1 MVFWEG
7 YLSDEAMGIVAPI
20 LVYWFYAGFYE
31 LLPPLDRYRLH
42 PRKEEDDQ
50 KKLVPFRSV
59 VKGVL
64 IQQLVQASLGSFI
77 FYLTSKISPPTTQT
91 HQQHPPIEL
100 QAAQFIIAMFVVD
113 AWQYFAHR
121 YMHQNKFLY
130 RRVHSQHHRLVI
142 PYAIGTLYNHPA
154 EAVSD
159 TIGAGLAYLVSG
171 MGPRTAVFFFSFHV
185 VKTVDDHCGMLLPW
199 NILRFV
205 FYNNGAYHDIHHQ
218 LQGSKYNYSQAFFS
232 IWDRVFGTHMPYVV
246 VERDEGG
253 YEARLVRKS

>member
-1 MVFWEG
+1 
-7 YLSDEAMGIVAPI
+7 MGIMAPV
-20 LVYWFYAGFYE
+20 LVYWLYAGFYQ

-42 PRKEEDDQ
+42 PRAEEDE
-50 KKLVPFRSV
+50 KNLVPFCSV

-64 IQQLVQASLGSFI
+64 IQQLVQTVLGSFI
-77 FYLTSKISPPTTQT
+77 FYPSPMQLTSTISPQT
-91 HQQHPPIEL
+91 HNHQPPIPL
-100 QAAQFIIAMFVVD
+100 QLTQFIIAMFVVD

-159 TIGAGLAYLVSG
+159 TIGAGLAFFVSG
-171 MGPRTAVFFFSFHV
+171 MTPRTGVFFFSFQV

-205 FYNNGAYHDIHHQ
+205 FYNNAAYHDIHHQ
-218 LQGSKYNYSQAFFS
+218 LHGSKYNYSQAFFS
-232 IWDRVFGTHMPYVV
+232 IWDRVFGTHMDYVV
-246 VERDEGG
+246 VERDGGG
-253 YEARLVRKS
+253 YEARLVRKNCSK